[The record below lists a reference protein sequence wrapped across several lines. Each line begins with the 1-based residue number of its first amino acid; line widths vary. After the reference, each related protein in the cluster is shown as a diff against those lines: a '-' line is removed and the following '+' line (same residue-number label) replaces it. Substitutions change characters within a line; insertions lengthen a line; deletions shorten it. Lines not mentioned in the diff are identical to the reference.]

1 MALTL
6 TRHPKGPFGLIDRIH
21 DLQSVLAKAWG
32 RPTNAMLSDLQRD
45 GKPVI
50 FLHNPKTGGKSL
62 RQFLHVVRASHSF
75 ASDRLSEKHW
85 LNTFSVVGV
94 REPFERFLSDYYDRV
109 LKQRDNGLVKIFGPD
124 FKKISPFEYLEVIK
138 VMPKVGGCQ
147 IQWADYPS
155 ATKPR
160 ADLVLRHETIG
171 SWKDQMIAAGLA
183 VGDREFPHLN
193 RSKRADSNHLD
204 TLKMSKPDFQRLE
217 EAIRDHFRCDYEAFG
232 YPM

>member
-94 REPFERFLSDYYDRV
+94 RAGEYSRRFPER
-109 LKQRDNGLVKIFGPD
+109 G
-124 FKKISPFEYLEVIK
+124 
-138 VMPKVGGCQ
+138 
-147 IQWADYPS
+147 
-155 ATKPR
+155 T
-160 ADLVLRHETIG
+160 
-171 SWKDQMIAAGLA
+171 
-183 VGDREFPHLN
+183 
-193 RSKRADSNHLD
+193 
-204 TLKMSKPDFQRLE
+204 
-217 EAIRDHFRCDYEAFG
+217 AIRDAVAELVASGQVRPRVDRILPLSQWREAFTAMANRELVG
-232 YPM
+232 KVVLLPGS